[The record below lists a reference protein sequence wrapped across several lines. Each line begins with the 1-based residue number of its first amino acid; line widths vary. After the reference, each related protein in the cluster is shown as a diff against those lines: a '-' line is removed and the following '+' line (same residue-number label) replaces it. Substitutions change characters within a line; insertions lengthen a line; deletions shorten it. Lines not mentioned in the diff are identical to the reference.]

1 MMPVYTTEGQIRSAF
16 WREHIHLRRKV
27 GRPYTQQE
35 PATLQA
41 FAVYVE
47 RLRLTGKIDD
57 DLADIVTL

>member
-1 MMPVYTTEGQIRSAF
+1 MTYTTEGQVRSAF

-27 GRPYTQQE
+27 GRNQQQQE

-47 RLRLTGKIDD
+47 RLRISGKIDN
-57 DLADIVTL
+57 DLADIVRL